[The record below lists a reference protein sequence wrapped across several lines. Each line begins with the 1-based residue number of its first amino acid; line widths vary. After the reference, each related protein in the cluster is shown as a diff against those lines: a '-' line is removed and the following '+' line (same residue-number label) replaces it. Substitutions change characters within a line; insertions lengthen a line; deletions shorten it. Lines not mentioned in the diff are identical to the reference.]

1 MKAMERYPDIPRHY
15 PTLSE
20 RVSEAWERGLRI
32 FKRMAIAFGLST
44 ALAIGVGAA
53 VTDNAFTQIVVTV
66 LAAFAFWI
74 PALFLTI
81 GIERMA
87 ARRRSV
93 PSHPSHPAALPKNG
107 TSWERLA
114 AAAPGEG
121 QRLLAMQRSLDS
133 SHRTFRAADLD
144 PEAHDL
150 CLLIERRL
158 PELIDHELD
167 SLPPDDRGRRRHLG
181 ELIDLVEQFTRHC
194 GRKRD
199 GDRSASA
206 YQAEV
211 LRRRFEDR
219 LSGAGSLGSPDQ

>member
-20 RVSEAWERGLRI
+20 RVSEAWERGLRV

-53 VTDNAFTQIVVTV
+53 VTDNAFAQIVVTV
-66 LAAFAFWI
+66 LAAIGFWI
-74 PALFLTI
+74 PALFLTL
-81 GIERMA
+81 GVERMFE
-87 ARRRSV
+87 RRRSV
-93 PSHPSHPAALPKNG
+93 AEAPSSPKQTALRKSG

-114 AAAPGEG
+114 AAAPSQG
-121 QRLLAMQRSLDS
+121 QRLLAMQRSLDA

-219 LSGAGSLGSPDQ
+219 LSGAGSLDQ